1 MNRGRRETNK
11 MTRSQTPHTR
21 QAQPR
26 NALRQHMDGL
36 RARDPAMA
44 EVSQLDQNAETTAMA
59 LREVL
64 REARKASGLTMQ
76 QMADRL
82 HITQPTVSAIENGDG
97 NLGVKTLAR
106 YLGAL
111 DMDLMQLVTDVRQSV
126 LANTPVAEES
136 DSPGEASG
144 DEVAVSTAKA
154 AAAASKS

>member
-1 MNRGRRETNK
+1 MA
-11 MTRSQTPHTR
+11 RSQIR
-21 QAQPR
+21 QTQPR
-26 NALRQHMDGL
+26 NALRQHMDDF
-36 RARDPAMA
+36 RARDAQMA
-44 EVSQLDQNAETTAMA
+44 DVSQLDQNAETTAMA

-82 HITQPTVSAIENGDG
+82 HVTQPTIAAIETGDG

-111 DMDLMQLVTDVRQSV
+111 NIDLSQLVTDVRQSIV
-126 LANTPVAEES
+126 PNTPVTEEADNPG
-136 DSPGEASG
+136 DSAGEHAPASP
-144 DEVAVSTAKA
+144 ASA